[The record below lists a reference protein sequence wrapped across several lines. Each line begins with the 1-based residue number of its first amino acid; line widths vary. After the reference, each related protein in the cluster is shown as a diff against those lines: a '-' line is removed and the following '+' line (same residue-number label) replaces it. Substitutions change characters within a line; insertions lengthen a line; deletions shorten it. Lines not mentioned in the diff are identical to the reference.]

1 MRRRALLL
9 LLASGACRATSGREL
24 SLARALAARARG
36 AGGADE
42 AQASWSVAE
51 VGRLADEA
59 ARELSLA
66 PRRPSAAVLS
76 ELFFGRWGF
85 VREVTDTKLGFVFL
99 PSVLERRRGSCVG
112 LGTLFLALADALGK
126 PASGVIMPG
135 HFYVRMPE
143 GGQARNVELL
153 RAGEAM
159 PDSWYGQRFPV
170 PGGAAR
176 EYARP
181 LSQAEVLGVVE
192 YNVGNERRRQL
203 RLAEARTA
211 FARAVQ
217 AFPEL
222 SEAHAS
228 LAAVEQLLGNLD
240 AAAAS
245 YQRARDA
252 NPNLPGIEQNLALL
266 AAERAGGVTGPV
278 GSPRVPS
285 Y

>member
-9 LLASGACRATSGREL
+9 LLASGACRARPGRDL
-24 SLARALAARARG
+24 SLARTLAARARE
-36 AGGADE
+36 AAGADE
-42 AQASWSVAE
+42 AQATWSIAE
-51 VGRLADEA
+51 LGRLADEA
-59 ARELSLA
+59 ASELASA
-66 PRRPSAAVLS
+66 PGRSPAAVLS
-76 ELFFGRWGF
+76 ELIFGRWGF

-135 HFYVRMPE
+135 HFYVRMRDR
-143 GGQARNVELL
+143 GQPRNVELL

-159 PDSWYGQRFPV
+159 PDSWYSERFPV
-170 PGGAAR
+170 PGGSAR

-203 RLAEARTA
+203 RLIEARAA

-245 YQRARDA
+245 YRRARDA
-252 NPNLPGIEQNLALL
+252 NPHLPGIEQNLALL
-266 AAERAGGVTGPV
+266 AAERAGGVTGPA
-278 GSPRVPS
+278 GSPRAPS